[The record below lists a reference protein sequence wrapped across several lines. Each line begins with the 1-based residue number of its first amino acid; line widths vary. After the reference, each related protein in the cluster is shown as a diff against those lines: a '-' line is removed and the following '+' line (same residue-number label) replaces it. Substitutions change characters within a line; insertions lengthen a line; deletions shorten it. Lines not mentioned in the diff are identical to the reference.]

1 MLEVVNLSKE
11 NKKKESILKS
21 GFFLKLFGI
30 PSICISVLGIY
41 GMFLPDEPG
50 EEPTTWIDFFAG
62 MLIILIIWFVISFVI
77 SLIINEVKKSKP
89 KTKIVKEIQYITKPE
104 EKIVVK
110 SEELKEEVK
119 KETKKKSNS
128 KCLYTCE
135 SKIDA
140 YEYKRMAKYFPQMY
154 WAYVIWGTI
163 LNLIIT
169 SIIAILSRNLVATLI
184 FFVAYQIFLMIL
196 YKVRLEHFAEKS
208 FNSMQKKGIS
218 DTEIHTEFYEDYFVR
233 QGEVETIKINY
244 NDIDRCVET
253 DTNFYLKF
261 GKKNKIIFIQKNC
274 CDLELISFIRE
285 KFKDLENHLG
295 DNSNFKGVKKYHN
308 PSFIK
313 TFMIILFIITICSLW
328 GALWTMTLVDKI
340 NPQHGFNF
348 TKNAWVFWCWL
359 PVPLLS
365 IILGFKYKNAGFKCT
380 KNIVGGFIIGFLLL
394 IYGSFCL
401 FPTFSQDYSKI
412 DTYRNIIDA
421 KIPDNGELEI
431 QDWGTYFDEDKT
443 NYTIINAYY
452 DKEDVSNLVSSIENN
467 SNWILSKE
475 IKSELKILI
484 PSQLRS
490 DDDAYYSIYNKTTNE
505 YNTLPEIAGNYEI
518 YAMKY
523 DKSDKQLEIHKFNYS
538 YK

>member
-1 MLEVVNLSKE
+1 
-11 NKKKESILKS
+11 
-21 GFFLKLFGI
+21 
-30 PSICISVLGIY
+30 
-41 GMFLPDEPG
+41 MFLPDEPG

-62 MLIILIIWFVISFVI
+62 LLIILIIWFAISFVI

-89 KTKIVKEIQYITKPE
+89 KTKIVKEIQYMTKPE

-110 SEELKEEVK
+110 PEELKEK
-119 KETKKKSNS
+119 TKNKTKKKTNN
-128 KCLYTCE
+128 KYLYTCE

-169 SIIAILSRNLVATLI
+169 SIIAILSRSLVSTLI

-208 FNSMQKKGIS
+208 FNSMQKREIS
-218 DTEIHTEFYEDYFVR
+218 DTEIHTEFYEDYFIR
-233 QGEVETIKINY
+233 QGEIETIKINY

-261 GKKNKIIFIQKNC
+261 GKKNKIIIIQKNC
-274 CDLELISFIRE
+274 CDLKLISFIRE

-295 DNSNFKGVKKYHN
+295 DSSNFKGIKKYHN
-308 PSFIK
+308 PNFIK

-328 GALWTMTLVDKI
+328 GALWTMALVDKI

-348 TKNAWVFWCWL
+348 NKNNWVFWCWL

-394 IYGSFCL
+394 TYGSSCL
-401 FPTFSQDYSKI
+401 LPTFSQNYSKI

-421 KIPDNGELEI
+421 KLPDNGELEI

-467 SNWILSKE
+467 SNWILSKK
-475 IKSELKILI
+475 IKSKLKILI
-484 PSQLRS
+484 PSELRS
-490 DDDAYYSIYNKTTNE
+490 DDDAYYSIYNKTTNQ
-505 YNTLPEIAGNYEI
+505 YNTLPEISGNYEI

-523 DKSDKQLEIHKFNYS
+523 DKSDKQLEIHKFNYL